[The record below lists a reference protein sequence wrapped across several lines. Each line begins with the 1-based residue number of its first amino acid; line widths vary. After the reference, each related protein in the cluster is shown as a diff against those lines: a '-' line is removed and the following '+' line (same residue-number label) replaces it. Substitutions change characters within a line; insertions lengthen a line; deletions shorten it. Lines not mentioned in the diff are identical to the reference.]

1 MNDVTREE
9 FDKLLAQV
17 ESNTRRLAEGDGT
30 LKLINFR
37 MGQIDEKLDK
47 LDLRFQA
54 IQEKPAKRWE
64 SISGTVLSWIVTALL
79 AYIAVKIGLA

>member
-1 MNDVTREE
+1 MNEVTREE
-9 FDKLLAQV
+9 FEKLLAQV

>member
-9 FDKLLAQV
+9 FDRLREQV
-17 ESNTRRLAEGDGT
+17 EANTKRLSDGDGT

-47 LDLRFQA
+47 LDLRVQQ

-64 SISGTVLSWIVTALL
+64 SISGTILQWVVTALL